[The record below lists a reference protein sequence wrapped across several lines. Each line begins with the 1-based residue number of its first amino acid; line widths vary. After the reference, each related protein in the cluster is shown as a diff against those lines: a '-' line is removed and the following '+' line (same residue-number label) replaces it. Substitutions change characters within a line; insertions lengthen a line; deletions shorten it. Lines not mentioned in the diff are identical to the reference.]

1 MKKILIDHIES
12 KMTDMGINFVKA
24 VLRSLPRGLVMIAS
38 ERIEQLEFHGYDA
51 AHDEKHKASELIA
64 AAMFAITLQ
73 THYKQ
78 DGWER
83 FEAKMWDKSQT
94 ERLAVAGAL
103 IAAEIDRIEA
113 EEANK
118 TP

>member
-1 MKKILIDHIES
+1 MKKILVDHIES
-12 KMTDMGINFVKA
+12 KMTDMGINFIKA
-24 VLRSLPRGLVMIAS
+24 VLRSLPRGAVMIAS
-38 ERIEQLEFHGYDA
+38 ERIDQLEFHGYDA
-51 AHDEKHKASELIA
+51 AHDEKHKAGELGV

-73 THYKQ
+73 TQYKQ

-83 FEAKMWDKSQT
+83 FEGKIWDKSQS

-103 IAAEIDRIEA
+103 IAAEKDRIEA